1 MQCPSCGAEVSPE
14 QKFCHE
20 CGASLRGVT
29 ETTQEVDVIGDAPA
43 TAGEPDDQLDDD
55 VADVDIDISDDDTS
69 ADAAT
74 SAADDDALGDDVP
87 ADDDVTV
94 VDIADDQADRD
105 DVPDGGDARDS
116 ADTTE
121 TADNADTAVDAA
133 AATTV
138 IAAADAGAPDP
149 SNGDDLPS
157 AADLPTAEINPPP
170 RLPEPEWAV
179 PAAEAA
185 TEPIAVTTAAV
196 AAASTATEE
205 MGAMPAGPPVRS
217 GATEELPAVFDG
229 IEDVEEYPEARPPF
243 TLRLVF
249 VLAVFGAIAT
259 LMAAVANLTDI
270 RTTRPISGITNGVST
285 LDDIGS
291 NLAIAGWV
299 GTGVMVIGGL
309 LACFGLRVGAG
320 LAGGAGLAV
329 LGWAALC
336 IALIERPIAVAES
349 ITRESSEVFTLT
361 VTRDTGF
368 WLIAAVGVVGL
379 LVFFASLRLMGTGGQ
394 PPLNPWS
401 AAVGA
406 LGMMMLA
413 AGPLVPV
420 GEASFADNFS
430 SPTVAIDLPT
440 AYFAGRLAQVAL
452 IAGTGVVGFLVVR
465 RYGLGVAA
473 GGIAVAVWLWLSSLL
488 EIGTNPVGIAD
499 QNPGATDTMPH
510 GVTTAGMAVALL
522 ALVITG
528 VLAII
533 QRRPAGPPPSTTAAT
548 PAATA
553 PPTPASTAP

>member
-29 ETTQEVDVIGDAPA
+29 EATQEVDVIGSDAP
-43 TAGEPDDQLDDD
+43 TPDGQSDDEVGDQFDDEIT
-55 VADVDIDISDDDTS
+55 DVDVDDTS
-69 ADAAT
+69 AEDNDGSGADPNAETSGIDDAQTGGPDTAA
-74 SAADDDALGDDVP
+74 AADEQPGDDS
-87 ADDDVTV
+87 
-94 VDIADDQADRD
+94 
-105 DVPDGGDARDS
+105 PDSSD
-116 ADTTE
+116 DTTVE
-121 TADNADTAVDAA
+121 TDDPPETDDERTDAIVAAA

-138 IAAADAGAPDP
+138 IAAADAGSADAPTAT
-149 SNGDDLPS
+149 NMPS
-157 AADLPTAEINPPP
+157 AADLPTAEINPQPP
-170 RLPEPEWAV
+170 LPEPEWAI

-185 TEPIAVTTAAV
+185 TEPVATTTAAV
-196 AAASTATEE
+196 AAAGTATEP
-205 MGAMPAGPPVRS
+205 MGAMPAGPPIRS

-259 LMAAVANLTDI
+259 LMAAVADLSDI
-270 RTTRPISGITNGVST
+270 RTTRPIAGITNGVST
-285 LDDIGS
+285 LDDLGS

-320 LAGGAGLAV
+320 LAGGAGIAV

-336 IALIERPIAVAES
+336 IALVERPIAEAES

-452 IAGTGVVGFLVVR
+452 IAGTGVIGFLVVR

-473 GGIAVAVWLWLSSLL
+473 GGIAVAFWLWLSSLL
-488 EIGTNPVGIAD
+488 EIGTDPVGIAD
-499 QNPGATDTMPH
+499 RNPGAADTMPH
-510 GVTTAGMAVALL
+510 GVTTAGMIVTLL
-522 ALVITG
+522 ALVVTG
-528 VLAII
+528 ILAII
-533 QRRPAGPPPSTTAAT
+533 GRRPSGPPPSAT
-548 PAATA
+548 QATA
-553 PPTPASTAP
+553 P

>member
-29 ETTQEVDVIGDAPA
+29 EATQEVDVIGGDAP
-43 TAGEPDDQLDDD
+43 TINDEPGDEFNDEPGDEFDDT
-55 VADVDIDISDDDTS
+55 VVDVDVDDDTS
-69 ADAAT
+69 
-74 SAADDDALGDDVP
+74 GDDTSTDEP
-87 ADDDVTV
+87 NG
-94 VDIADDQADRD
+94 DIAVGNDDPPDTD
-105 DVPDGGDARDS
+105 DGTDAVV
-116 ADTTE
+116 A
-121 TADNADTAVDAA
+121 AA

-138 IAAADAGAPDP
+138 IATADPGPTDA
-149 SNGDDLPS
+149 DLPS
-157 AADLPTAEINPPP
+157 AADLPTAEINPQPP
-170 RLPEPEWAV
+170 LPEPEWAV

-185 TEPIAVTTAAV
+185 TEPVATTAAAV
-196 AAASTATEE
+196 ATAGTATEP
-205 MGAMPAGPPVRS
+205 MGAMPAGPPIRS

-259 LMAAVANLTDI
+259 LMAAVADLTDI
-270 RTTRPISGITNGVST
+270 RTTRPISGIANGVST
-285 LDDIGS
+285 LDDLGS

-413 AGPLVPV
+413 AGPLVPI

-440 AYFAGRLAQVAL
+440 AYFAGRFAQVSL
-452 IAGTGVVGFLVVR
+452 IAGTGVIGFLIVR

-473 GGIAVAVWLWLSSLL
+473 GGIAVAFWLWLSSLL
-488 EIGTNPVGIAD
+488 EIGTDPVGIAD
-499 QNPGATDTMPH
+499 RNPGATDTMPH
-510 GVTTAGMAVALL
+510 GVTTAGMVVALL
-522 ALVITG
+522 ALVVTG
-528 VLAII
+528 ILAII
-533 QRRPAGPPPSTTAAT
+533 GRRPSGPPPSPPHTTA
-548 PAATA
+548 P
-553 PPTPASTAP
+553 